1 VQANYM
7 CRQMR
12 EHVDIPDTL
21 EILSKLGAHGCAV
34 VVAGGDVARDPSP
47 LPVREGA
54 VYLVSH
60 QQVMGLPEHQIRLS
74 KGLTAKFVLLNEL
87 WAAKSRLAWIGGRLG
102 CCP

>member
-1 VQANYM
+1 M

-21 EILSKLGAHGCAV
+21 QVLSELGAHEGAV
-34 VVAGGDVARDPSP
+34 VVVSSDVAGDPPP
-47 LPVREGA
+47 LAVREGA

-74 KGLTAKFVLLNEL
+74 KRVTA
-87 WAAKSRLAWIGGRLG
+87 
-102 CCP
+102 